1 MGVIVIVIGSLLS
14 YGIYLNLESES
25 QIAVRMNE
33 RRLPLHGAKVTTR
46 NIYPVVEM
54 DFINF
59 YSNEMVDVTA
69 LIDGRIN
76 KFFVERNSFV
86 RAGDSIAEIF
96 NEEIPLQ
103 LNQAD
108 SDILEAEATL
118 THAQNT
124 YNRYAQ
130 LIGMD
135 AISQQN
141 FDEAK
146 ARLES
151 ARARLENYRA
161 KREQLAIRQT
171 RQVITAP
178 INGEILRF
186 YKQIGTY
193 INAGTPVA
201 LIGNFDVL
209 RFDMDFFN
217 DSGLLKIGH
226 LIEVSFNDE
235 SFSKAYGSKYSAG
248 NKSNQTF
255 KAKLID
261 ISPPMNQSA
270 EIRKLTWEIDNK
282 VGLLEPGFYE
292 DAEIRSTLAKKC
304 LTIPRNAIFDNKNNL
319 VYVVEDGI
327 LKLREIIL
335 GVSDKNFIEVISGLN
350 EGDIVITSS
359 AEGLSEGLKVE
370 VTLDKEEN

>member
-1 MGVIVIVIGSLLS
+1 M
-14 YGIYLNLESES
+14 NLESES

-76 KFFVERNSFV
+76 KFFAERNNFV

-151 ARARLENYRA
+151 AQARLENYRA
-161 KREQLAIRQT
+161 KRAQLAIRQT

-226 LIEVSFNDE
+226 LVEVSFNDE
-235 SFSKAYGSKYSAG
+235 SFSKSYGSKYSAG

-261 ISPPMNQSA
+261 ISPPITQPA